1 MDVTCVNSEFGD
13 LAAGNDGTAVDLGDH
28 VGRIADD
35 GADFFAFLKVK
46 LAIDERLCAQFFD
59 DFDKRLDD
67 GVGRSGDKALFFVE
81 IFGTDAQRDGLSG
94 ICILFDVADARLN
107 RLGQEDLIVDKF
119 DWLAYNGNSP
129 KAKFFITR
137 LLFIGHDK
145 RGEKMKLQDL
155 ASVRSGLVLSRK
167 QAKEPSEYRY
177 PLINLRCIQQEGTIQ
192 LKEADIYEAKE
203 PLKEEYLSQ
212 SGDIIVRLT
221 APYTAVL
228 IDETTSGMVVSS
240 NFVVIRVEDKNLL
253 PEYLFWLL
261 NTEKIKRKIYENAT
275 SNMLGAVNARFLAD
289 FELALLSVE
298 DQRKISQFNLLAKRE
313 RQLLRMLADEKEKYY
328 AGVLNQAYK
337 RAKKGK

>member
-1 MDVTCVNSEFGD
+1 MTM
-13 LAAGNDGTAVDLGDH
+13 T
-28 VGRIADD
+28 
-35 GADFFAFLKVK
+35 
-46 LAIDERLCAQFFD
+46 
-59 DFDKRLDD
+59 
-67 GVGRSGDKALFFVE
+67 
-81 IFGTDAQRDGLSG
+81 IF
-94 ICILFDVADARLN
+94 
-107 RLGQEDLIVDKF
+107 IVDKF
-119 DWLAYNGNSP
+119 DWLAYNESNSRE
-129 KAKFFITR
+129 KFFKMN
-137 LLFIGHDK
+137 LLFIDRDK
-145 RGEKMKLQDL
+145 RGGRMKLQDL

-212 SGDIIVRLT
+212 SGDIIRLT

-240 NFVVIRVEDKNLL
+240 NFVVIRVEDKSLL

>member
-1 MDVTCVNSEFGD
+1 MTM
-13 LAAGNDGTAVDLGDH
+13 T
-28 VGRIADD
+28 
-35 GADFFAFLKVK
+35 
-46 LAIDERLCAQFFD
+46 
-59 DFDKRLDD
+59 
-67 GVGRSGDKALFFVE
+67 
-81 IFGTDAQRDGLSG
+81 IF
-94 ICILFDVADARLN
+94 
-107 RLGQEDLIVDKF
+107 IVDKF
-119 DWLAYNGNSP
+119 DWLAYNESNSRE
-129 KAKFFITR
+129 KFFKMN
-137 LLFIGHDK
+137 LLFIDRDK
-145 RGEKMKLQDL
+145 RGGRMKLQDH

-192 LKEADIYEAKE
+192 LKEADIYAAKE

-240 NFVVIRVEDKNLL
+240 NFVVIRVEDKSLL

-289 FELALLSVE
+289 FELTLLSVE

-328 AGVLNQAYK
+328 VGVLNQAYK

>member
-1 MDVTCVNSEFGD
+1 MTTEQTSNVIFVRSFICESP
-13 LAAGNDGTAVDLGDH
+13 
-28 VGRIADD
+28 RIS
-35 GADFFAFLKVK
+35 
-46 LAIDERLCAQFFD
+46 I
-59 DFDKRLDD
+59 
-67 GVGRSGDKALFFVE
+67 
-81 IFGTDAQRDGLSG
+81 
-94 ICILFDVADARLN
+94 
-107 RLGQEDLIVDKF
+107 
-119 DWLAYNGNSP
+119 AYNADIISTSIRHCNKEPSRRKRQTYKLFSHHDNLLLTRENGLVYNENSSSERN
-129 KAKFFITR
+129 FFR
-137 LLFIGHDK
+137 KLLLFIGRDK
-145 RGEKMKLQDL
+145 RGGRMKLQDL

-167 QAKEPSEYRY
+167 QAKEASEYRY

-240 NFVVIRVEDKNLL
+240 NFVVIRVEDKSLL

-289 FELALLSVE
+289 FELVLLSVE
-298 DQRKISQFNLLAKRE
+298 DQRKISQFNLLGKRE
-313 RQLLRMLADEKEKYY
+313 RQLLRMLAEEKEKYY

>member
-1 MDVTCVNSEFGD
+1 MRTVRSRKVTSFLPTDCGVWFDEN
-13 LAAGNDGTAVDLGDH
+13 AGRGVDARNTTPSFSIRREWTANLYVEKTKNY
-28 VGRIADD
+28 
-35 GADFFAFLKVK
+35 FFAMTILFLTRK
-46 LAIDERLCAQFFD
+46 
-59 DFDKRLDD
+59 
-67 GVGRSGDKALFFVE
+67 
-81 IFGTDAQRDGLSG
+81 DGL
-94 ICILFDVADARLN
+94 V
-107 RLGQEDLIVDKF
+107 
-119 DWLAYNGNSP
+119 YNGENSSVRN
-129 KAKFFITR
+129 FFR
-137 LLFIGHDK
+137 KPLLFIKRDK
-145 RGEKMKLQDL
+145 RGERMKLRDL

-240 NFVVIRVEDKNLL
+240 NFVVIRVEDKSLL

-261 NTEKIKRKIYENAT
+261 NTEKIKRNIYENAT